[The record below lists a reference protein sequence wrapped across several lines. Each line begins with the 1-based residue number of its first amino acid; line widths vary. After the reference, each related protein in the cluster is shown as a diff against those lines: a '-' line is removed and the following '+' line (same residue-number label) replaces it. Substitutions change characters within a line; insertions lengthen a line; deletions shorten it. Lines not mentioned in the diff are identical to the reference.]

1 MHAFGSLAERGR
13 GGRER
18 EGGRERGRE
27 REGER
32 EGRGEG
38 GGRDR
43 KYLKNCFLKVFI
55 NYFKK

>member
-1 MHAFGSLAERGR
+1 MLRER

-27 REGER
+27 REGKR

-38 GGRDR
+38 GKRDR
-43 KYLKNCFLKVFI
+43 KYLN
-55 NYFKK
+55 N